1 MLFVPSSDPK
11 INLRTRFT
19 KLTAVRELREGLPDL
34 FGPEST
40 LELRELAV
48 QDAFAEVSDHAPVTE
63 YELHLA
69 IRCVLFGR
77 QATACL
83 RAANRAGDDWR
94 RAGQCR
100 MQAASMSRTADN
112 AARELERRQAQR
124 RLREKEPRQVLE
136 HFKTH
141 AGLGPM
147 MDDAQDELTGMSFE
161 QALAR
166 RILETAHAAAEPTP
180 EVERPEEV
188 ATPEAPAAAAAETA
202 PAPEPKYDRAWA
214 KSPANVRVGRPPAP
228 FRRKQTAAERRAS
241 ERKLKKLRAMWAKE
255 DAAKAKAAEENAAL
269 KAEVESLRGRVAAGE
284 TLSTELSTLREE
296 RDLIRSRVGE
306 MLQQLDAL
314 EL

>member
-141 AGLGPM
+141 AKDHHSRKGLLQM
-147 MDDAQDELTGMSFE
+147 V
-161 QALAR
+161 AR
-166 RILETAHAAAEPTP
+166 RRHLLD
-180 EVERPEEV
+180 
-188 ATPEAPAAAAAETA
+188 
-202 PAPEPKYDRAWA
+202 Y
-214 KSPANVRVGRPPAP
+214 
-228 FRRKQTAAERRAS
+228 
-241 ERKLKKLRAMWAKE
+241 L
-255 DAAKAKAAEENAAL
+255 
-269 KAEVESLRGRVAAGE
+269 
-284 TLSTELSTLREE
+284 
-296 RDLIRSRVGE
+296 RSRSPE
-306 MLQQLDAL
+306 RYKTLITAL
-314 EL
+314 GIRR